1 MSNTENSGPRTL
13 GWREF
18 IDLPELGLYDIKA
31 KVDTGARSS
40 SIHAFDIQ
48 VEELDGQQWVNF
60 KVHPLQHDDS
70 EVIQCRAPV
79 KDSRQVTDS
88 GGHRTQRF
96 VIDTTF
102 SLGDDRFTAEV
113 TLADR
118 GNMLFRM
125 LIGRTA
131 MNGRYVVDPK
141 RSYCVSHQPQT
152 TE

>member
-1 MSNTENSGPRTL
+1 MSDNALAETRTL

-18 IDLPELGLYDIKA
+18 IDLPDLGLYDIKA

-48 VEELDGQQWVNF
+48 LEEQDGQQWVNF

-70 EVIQCRAPV
+70 EVVQCRAPV

-88 GGHRTQRF
+88 GGHRTQRY

-102 SLGDDRFTAEV
+102 NLGGEQFTAEV

-131 MNGRYVVDPK
+131 MNGRYLVDPK